1 MSTIGN
7 IPSQYSQP
15 GNVNNVPAG
24 LTSTLDPSK
33 LKQLSPAQLDAI
45 KNLPPEKLAS
55 LNNVPIDQLKK
66 LDPNKLKD
74 FTSKLPNSNESKNKL
89 DKTQKQ
95 IKDRK
100 DKEKKKSEELEK
112 SLDDKKGFLKDQVGQ
127 TAKNAKLQIASI
139 ATPILMSF
147 IRAENIADLLI
158 KKLTKDTKQQLQ
170 NKGTLTIENGVFT
183 FTPSNPGNYAIF
195 KSNFDRR
202 VSNIKRTVETLNR
215 IITTLNNIIRVFNI
229 ALSVIKIYIKIKQRL
244 MLARFARITAEL
256 AAPTPSKPTTGVA
269 LFNTV
274 RSLQQ
279 LEKDNKKIDQY
290 QAAVTSLQLFLT
302 IFKEMLTKI
311 RIKINRLQF
320 NLIDQNNSGVD
331 KDALSLQLEDSK
343 NSVPSDEN
351 YTSASGKTYILKLTT
366 LPNEQRQY
374 QALDS
379 FSKLKITQ
387 TAPSRLKTDAE
398 LLEEIKSILG

>member
-1 MSTIGN
+1 MATIGN
-7 IPSQYSQP
+7 IPPQYSQP
-15 GNVNNVPAG
+15 GNLNNLPAG
-24 LTSTLDPSK
+24 LTSTLDPNK

-55 LNNVPIDQLKK
+55 LNNVPIDQFKK
-66 LDPNKLKD
+66 LDPSQLQN
-74 FTSKLPNSNESKNKL
+74 FTSRLPNSDEAKNKL
-89 DKTQKQ
+89 DKVQKQ

-127 TAKNAKLQIASI
+127 TAKNAKLQITSI

-158 KKLTKDTKQQLQ
+158 KKLTKDTKRQLQ
-170 NKGTLTIENGVFT
+170 NKGTLTIDNSVFT

-195 KSNFDRR
+195 KSNFDKR

-215 IITTLNNIIRVFNI
+215 IITTLNNIVKILNI

-256 AAPTPSKPTTGVA
+256 AAPTPSKPSVGLA

-279 LEKDNKKIDQY
+279 LEKDNKKVDQY
-290 QAAVTSLQLFLT
+290 QAAITALQLFLT
-302 IFKEMLTKI
+302 IFKEMVSKI

-320 NLIDQNNSGVD
+320 NLTDPNSSGTNTNE
-331 KDALSLQLEDSK
+331 LNLQLEDSK

-351 YTSASGKTYILKLTT
+351 YTNADGKTYILKLLI

-398 LLEEIKSILG
+398 LLDEIKQILG

>member
-1 MSTIGN
+1 
-7 IPSQYSQP
+7 
-15 GNVNNVPAG
+15 
-24 LTSTLDPSK
+24 
-33 LKQLSPAQLDAI
+33 
-45 KNLPPEKLAS
+45 
-55 LNNVPIDQLKK
+55 
-66 LDPNKLKD
+66 
-74 FTSKLPNSNESKNKL
+74 
-89 DKTQKQ
+89 
-95 IKDRK
+95 
-100 DKEKKKSEELEK
+100 
-112 SLDDKKGFLKDQVGQ
+112 
-127 TAKNAKLQIASI
+127 
-139 ATPILMSF
+139 
-147 IRAENIADLLI
+147 
-158 KKLTKDTKQQLQ
+158 
-170 NKGTLTIENGVFT
+170 
-183 FTPSNPGNYAIF
+183 
-195 KSNFDRR
+195 
-202 VSNIKRTVETLNR
+202 
-215 IITTLNNIIRVFNI
+215 
-229 ALSVIKIYIKIKQRL
+229 